1 VEQLKISENAKT
13 FAVKSIETLI
23 QAESKIHGEPE
34 DSVHFHEAASF
45 DTVIDLLGT
54 AIALDDLGVLMI
66 GIPIAFI
73 SPTTGEL
80 REQPFIPLFYA
91 SIGGIIVVIIYS
103 GYKGKKERQKANRER
118 RRKSK
123 K

>member
-1 VEQLKISENAKT
+1 MALQRRILMDKYMMIV
-13 FAVKSIETLI
+13 
-23 QAESKIHGEPE
+23 
-34 DSVHFHEAASF
+34 
-45 DTVIDLLGT
+45 LGF
-54 AIALDDLGVLMI
+54 LMV
-66 GIPIAFI
+66 GIPIAFV

-91 SIGGIIVVIIYS
+91 SIGGIIAVIIYG

-118 RRKSK
+118 RRKFK

>member
-1 VEQLKISENAKT
+1 MGLQEQVLMDKYMM
-13 FAVKSIETLI
+13 V
-23 QAESKIHGEPE
+23 
-34 DSVHFHEAASF
+34 V
-45 DTVIDLLGT
+45 LG
-54 AIALDDLGVLMI
+54 ILMI

-91 SIGGIIVVIIYS
+91 SIGGIIVVIVYS
-103 GYKGKKERQKANRER
+103 GYKGKKARQQANRER
-118 RRKSK
+118 RRKFK

>member
-1 VEQLKISENAKT
+1 MALQQHTLMDKT
-13 FAVKSIETLI
+13 MMVVLGF
-23 QAESKIHGEPE
+23 
-34 DSVHFHEAASF
+34 
-45 DTVIDLLGT
+45 LLVG
-54 AIALDDLGVLMI
+54 M
-66 GIPIAFI
+66 PIAFI

-91 SIGGIIVVIIYS
+91 SIGGIIAVIVYS

-118 RRKSK
+118 RRKFK

>member
-1 VEQLKISENAKT
+1 MALQRHTLMEKT
-13 FAVKSIETLI
+13 
-23 QAESKIHGEPE
+23 
-34 DSVHFHEAASF
+34 
-45 DTVIDLLGT
+45 LLVV
-54 AIALDDLGVLMI
+54 LGFLMI

-73 SPTTGEL
+73 SPTTGDL

-91 SIGGIIVVIIYS
+91 SIGGIIVVVIYS

-118 RRKSK
+118 RRKFK

>member
-1 VEQLKISENAKT
+1 MALQWHTLMEKT
-13 FAVKSIETLI
+13 LLVVLGFLI
-23 QAESKIHGEPE
+23 
-34 DSVHFHEAASF
+34 
-45 DTVIDLLGT
+45 
-54 AIALDDLGVLMI
+54 I

-91 SIGGIIVVIIYS
+91 SIGGIIAVIIYS

>member
-1 VEQLKISENAKT
+1 MALQRHTLMEKT
-13 FAVKSIETLI
+13 LLVVLGFLI
-23 QAESKIHGEPE
+23 
-34 DSVHFHEAASF
+34 
-45 DTVIDLLGT
+45 
-54 AIALDDLGVLMI
+54 I

-91 SIGGIIVVIIYS
+91 SIGGIIAVIIYS

>member
-1 VEQLKISENAKT
+1 
-13 FAVKSIETLI
+13 
-23 QAESKIHGEPE
+23 
-34 DSVHFHEAASF
+34 
-45 DTVIDLLGT
+45 LLVV
-54 AIALDDLGVLMI
+54 LGVLII

-73 SPTTGEL
+73 SPTTGDL

-91 SIGGIIVVIIYS
+91 SIGGIIAVIIYS

>member
-1 VEQLKISENAKT
+1 MEKT
-13 FAVKSIETLI
+13 
-23 QAESKIHGEPE
+23 
-34 DSVHFHEAASF
+34 
-45 DTVIDLLGT
+45 LLVV
-54 AIALDDLGVLMI
+54 LGVLII

-73 SPTTGEL
+73 SPTTGDL

-91 SIGGIIVVIIYS
+91 SIGGIIAVIIYS
-103 GYKGKKERQKANRER
+103 GYKGKKERQKVNRDR

>member
-1 VEQLKISENAKT
+1 MALQRHTLMEKT
-13 FAVKSIETLI
+13 
-23 QAESKIHGEPE
+23 
-34 DSVHFHEAASF
+34 
-45 DTVIDLLGT
+45 LLVV
-54 AIALDDLGVLMI
+54 LGFLMI

-91 SIGGIIVVIIYS
+91 SIGGIIAVIIYI

-118 RRKSK
+118 RRKFK

>member
-1 VEQLKISENAKT
+1 MALQRHTLMEKT
-13 FAVKSIETLI
+13 
-23 QAESKIHGEPE
+23 
-34 DSVHFHEAASF
+34 
-45 DTVIDLLGT
+45 LLVV
-54 AIALDDLGVLMI
+54 LGFLMI

-91 SIGGIIVVIIYS
+91 SIGGIIAVVIYS

>member
-1 VEQLKISENAKT
+1 MGLQRHTLMEKT
-13 FAVKSIETLI
+13 
-23 QAESKIHGEPE
+23 
-34 DSVHFHEAASF
+34 
-45 DTVIDLLGT
+45 LLVV
-54 AIALDDLGVLMI
+54 LGFLMI

-91 SIGGIIVVIIYS
+91 SIGGIIAVIIYS

-118 RRKSK
+118 RRKFK

>member
-1 VEQLKISENAKT
+1 MALQWHTLMEKT
-13 FAVKSIETLI
+13 
-23 QAESKIHGEPE
+23 
-34 DSVHFHEAASF
+34 
-45 DTVIDLLGT
+45 LLVV
-54 AIALDDLGVLMI
+54 LGVLII

-91 SIGGIIVVIIYS
+91 SIGGIIAVIIYS

-118 RRKSK
+118 RRKFK

>member
-1 VEQLKISENAKT
+1 MALQRHTLMEKT
-13 FAVKSIETLI
+13 
-23 QAESKIHGEPE
+23 
-34 DSVHFHEAASF
+34 
-45 DTVIDLLGT
+45 LLVV
-54 AIALDDLGVLMI
+54 LGVLMI

-91 SIGGIIVVIIYS
+91 SIGGIIVVIIYGS
-103 GYKGKKERQKANRER
+103 YKAKKERQKANRER
-118 RRKSK
+118 RRKFK